1 MSPDGRDRD
10 DEGVLHPGDLRH
22 VGPATAAAIEVA
34 PFEAADVRDRAVSFA
49 DLLSAGVNPGVA
61 ARLRREYSLVWTFE
75 WVAGAFLLQR
85 AEQVGGLVPDQREW
99 IAASPSGEGRP
110 AGPEGDVV
118 DAERAWRERA
128 TWLAAGD
135 EEDPTC
141 DRCGDPLVTYRLGD
155 RRTVHCEGCGFVG
168 VAARPTAAGP

>member
-1 MSPDGRDRD
+1 MSPDGRDR
-10 DEGVLHPGDLRH
+10 VLRPTDLRH
-22 VGPATAAAIEVA
+22 VGPATAAAIEDA

-49 DLLSAGVNPGVA
+49 DLLAAGVNPGVA

-85 AEQVGGLVPDQREW
+85 AEQVGGLDPGQREW
-99 IAASPSGEGRP
+99 IAASPSDDGRP
-110 AGPEGDVV
+110 GGSGGDAF

-128 TWLAAGD
+128 TWLAARAG
-135 EEDPTC
+135 EDPTC
-141 DRCGDPLVTYRLGD
+141 DRCGDPLVTYRLDG

-168 VAARPTAAGP
+168 VAARSRSAGP